1 MAKALAIFSFITL
14 FIVLGSTVYAIWTE
28 MAQKDDLL
36 TLTEL
41 LLSWEVIAGGLA
53 IGTGTTFNTEIK
65 SWLTK

>member
-14 FIVLGSTVYAIWTE
+14 VIVLGSTVVAIWTE

-53 IGTGTTFNTEIK
+53 IGAAKTFRKEIE